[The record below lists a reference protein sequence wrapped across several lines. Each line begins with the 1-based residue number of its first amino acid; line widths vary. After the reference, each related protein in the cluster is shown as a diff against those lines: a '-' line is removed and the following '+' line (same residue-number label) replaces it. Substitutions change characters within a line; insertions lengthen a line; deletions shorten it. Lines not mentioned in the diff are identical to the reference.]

1 MLHLLTKLVAD
12 VILSL
17 ILYTK
22 TNSIFLTAVVF
33 YLLVV
38 GSVRGAKIKSLTWR
52 LDGLHAL
59 SNKRQ
64 TWLEQDFAQH
74 VELHHTDLVD
84 VNGYDFQ
91 QTVSED

>member
-1 MLHLLTKLVAD
+1 LHLLTKLVAD

-38 GSVRGAKIKSLTWR
+38 GSVRGANIKALT
-52 LDGLHAL
+52 
-59 SNKRQ
+59 KRIDYVYELLGKRY
-64 TWLEQDFAQH
+64 TWLEQDFTQH